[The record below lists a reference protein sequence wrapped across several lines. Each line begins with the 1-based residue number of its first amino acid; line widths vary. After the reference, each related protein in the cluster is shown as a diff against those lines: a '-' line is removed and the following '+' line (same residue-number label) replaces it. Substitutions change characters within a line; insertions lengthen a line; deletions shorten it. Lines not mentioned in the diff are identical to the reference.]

1 MPTITHRQELGRHEL
16 FQVWGTN
23 GRVIGV
29 KDCCPVCR
37 SNLFV
42 NATDGGYNIEKKSDP
57 SRSGVRFIHTL
68 QGNVVP
74 IGRKMVCRSPTCP
87 SNVKKMQV

>member
-1 MPTITHRQELGRHEL
+1 MRHIARGRFLYFSKIREGLVEL
-16 FQVWGTN
+16 
-23 GRVIGV
+23 
-29 KDCCPVCR
+29 
-37 SNLFV
+37 
-42 NATDGGYNIEKKSDP
+42 EKKGDP